1 MKISNYKITNA
12 KLDAL
17 VSYLKARMT
26 FDYENHSEEMVVL
39 MSEKFYFRNN
49 SKQINQV
56 IVKKV
61 EKNLLVDVM
70 AGAGG
75 SFLLNINWLSEKGYI
90 RRVLEIVNSFAEE
103 SSVKVEEINK
113 D

>member
-1 MKISNYKITNA
+1 MKISNYKIENA
-12 KLDAL
+12 KLNAL
-17 VSYLKARMT
+17 ATYIKTRMT
-26 FDYENHSEEMVVL
+26 FDYENHSDEMVVL

-49 SKQINQV
+49 SKQINQ
-56 IVKKV
+56 IIIKKV
-61 EKNLLVDVM
+61 EKDLHIDIM

-103 SSVKVEEINK
+103 CKVKVEEIKK